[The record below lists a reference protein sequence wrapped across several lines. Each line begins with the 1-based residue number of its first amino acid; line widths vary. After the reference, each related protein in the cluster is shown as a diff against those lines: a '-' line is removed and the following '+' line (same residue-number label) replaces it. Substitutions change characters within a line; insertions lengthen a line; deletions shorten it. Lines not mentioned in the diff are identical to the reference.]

1 MALVRMA
8 PKPQLPSKIIS
19 AVWPLLSDC
28 KIAHFERS
36 KLVGGDAE
44 NVDTAEHAVPAAD
57 EYEPY
62 PFLAY
67 NYRQPVLSPL
77 DQVILAR
84 LGEMV
89 LLQWDQLPEA
99 VRSALVQTVQC
110 AQTDSQPEKVK
121 EKLAALQHDAP
132 PSSQ

>member
-1 MALVRMA
+1 MA
-8 PKPQLPSKIIS
+8 PKPQPSSKIQS
-19 AVWPLLSDC
+19 AAWTVLADC
-28 KIAHFERS
+28 TIAHFERS
-36 KLVGGDAE
+36 KPAAGDPETDAAE
-44 NVDTAEHAVPAAD
+44 NAVPAAD

-67 NYRQPVLSPL
+67 NFRQPVLSPL

-84 LGEMV
+84 LGEVV

-99 VRSALVQTVQC
+99 VRSALVKAVQC
-110 AQTDSQPEKVK
+110 AQTDMQPEKVK